1 MCYLKVLIYTR
12 SDMAKPLTNEQKLA
26 AAQEFE
32 GMLPEFGRWLNQ
44 LTPHAHYV
52 HEVHLVWLWGLP
64 TGSSIGDLV
73 VGLLFPVQNRRHG
86 VYVHVCQCLPP
97 PPPSSPRKF
106 HP

>member
-12 SDMAKPLTNEQKLA
+12 SDRVKLLTDEQKLA
-26 AAQEFE
+26 AAHEFE

-52 HEVHLVWLWGLP
+52 HEVHLVRLRGLP

-73 VGLLFPVQNRRHG
+73 AGLIARTKP
-86 VYVHVCQCLPP
+86 QC
-97 PPPSSPRKF
+97 SF
-106 HP
+106 I